1 MKLFDEEIA
10 VNRRGSSADKKTDIA
25 VKLADARSLCVR
37 SIFWRQNFLHF
48 ESEITLVFST
58 YRANI
63 GFMSRNRPPSQRQ
76 LKAGELIRR
85 ALAEILAKENIRDPD
100 LQGVSVTI
108 SEVRASPDLKHAIV
122 YAAPLGGGDSEKII
136 KALQRCGSFLRGRL
150 GKEMEMKSTPRL
162 KFVAD
167 TSYDTAEDMQRLLSN
182 PKVAQDLQKD

>member
-1 MKLFDEEIA
+1 
-10 VNRRGSSADKKTDIA
+10 
-25 VKLADARSLCVR
+25 
-37 SIFWRQNFLHF
+37 
-48 ESEITLVFST
+48 
-58 YRANI
+58 
-63 GFMSRNRPPSQRQ
+63 MSKNRPPSQRQ

-85 ALAEILAKENIRDPD
+85 ALAEILARENIRDAD

-122 YAAPLGGGDSEKII
+122 YAAPLSNSAEDVDVDKVI

-167 TSYDTAEDMQRLLSN
+167 RSFDTAEDMAKLLEN
-182 PKVAQDLQKD
+182 PHIQQDLG